1 MVDVLT
7 TSELVIGTCASAL
20 LLFLL
25 LVFVRRR
32 LIARGGDV
40 FVAAMREQAH
50 APWRMGLLR
59 LSSDTLDWF
68 TLIGLTTRPYLRWV
82 RGSLDVGRA
91 VALADEA
98 VDRQIISGAL
108 RVTFEGDEVTRG
120 HVRAELAIAPAP
132 YTAVRAWAEAA
143 PPLDQPLGG

>member
-32 LIARGGDV
+32 LIARSGDV
-40 FVAAMREQAH
+40 FVAALREHAH
-50 APWRMGLLR
+50 EPWRMGLLR

-68 TLIGLTTRPYLRWV
+68 TLIGLTPRPYARWV
-82 RGSLDVGRA
+82 RGSLDLGHV

-120 HVRAELAIAPAP
+120 HGRAELAIAPAP